1 MYTSV
6 NGFGGSSGPIFGKNS
21 GLSFGGNSGVSG
33 PSFKNRHGI
42 TIGIFVGIIFMLCL
56 VNYIFTGQEI
66 ISGKKSNT
74 IQYAFSGAC
83 CLVTTGGLYFSFMRT

>member
-1 MYTSV
+1 MSNSV
-6 NGFGGSSGPIFGKNS
+6 N
-21 GLSFGGNSGVSG
+21 SFRGNSG

-56 VNYIFTGQEI
+56 ANYIFTGQEI
-66 ISGKKSNT
+66 ISGKKSNS
-74 IQYAFSGAC
+74 IQYVFSGLC